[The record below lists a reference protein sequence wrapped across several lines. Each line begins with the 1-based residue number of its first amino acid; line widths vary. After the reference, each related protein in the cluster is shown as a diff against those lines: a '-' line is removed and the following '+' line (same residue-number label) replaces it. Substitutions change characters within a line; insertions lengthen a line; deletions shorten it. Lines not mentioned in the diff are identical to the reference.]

1 MNMSDFVNN
10 LERLGDTMEKLEN
23 EHKAWFSIEE
33 NTELEN
39 KKEDF
44 ANNVI
49 FWIDSN
55 CSKEEKVERIKWEYN
70 NMFDFL
76 ANLINNNV
84 DFYER
89 ETNK

>member
-1 MNMSDFVNN
+1 MNMNEFVNS
-10 LERLGDTMEKLEN
+10 LEGFANNMEKLEN

-33 NTELEN
+33 NIELEN

-55 CSKEEKVERIKWEYN
+55 CNKEEKVERIKWEYN

-76 ANLINNNV
+76 VQLINNNV
-84 DFYER
+84 DKY
-89 ETNK
+89 NNL

>member
-1 MNMSDFVNN
+1 MNMNEFVTN
-10 LERLGDTMEKLEN
+10 LETFANTMEKMEN
-23 EHKAWFSIEE
+23 EHKPWFSIEE

-55 CSKEEKVERIKWEYN
+55 CNKEEKLERIKWEYN

-76 ANLINNNV
+76 VNLINNNV
-84 DFYER
+84 DFQER

>member
-1 MNMSDFVNN
+1 MNEFVNS
-10 LERLGDTMEKLEN
+10 LEGFANNMEKLEN

-33 NTELEN
+33 NIELEN

-55 CSKEEKVERIKWEYN
+55 CNKEEKVERIKWEYN

-76 ANLINNNV
+76 VQLINNNV
-84 DFYER
+84 DKY
-89 ETNK
+89 NNL

>member
-1 MNMSDFVNN
+1 
-10 LERLGDTMEKLEN
+10 MEKMEN
-23 EHKAWFSIEE
+23 EHKPWFSIEE

-55 CSKEEKVERIKWEYN
+55 CNKEEKLERIKWEYN

-76 ANLINNNV
+76 VNLINNNV
-84 DFYER
+84 DFYEK

>member
-1 MNMSDFVNN
+1 MNLNEFVMN
-10 LERLGDTMEKLEN
+10 LDSFANTMEKLEN
-23 EHKAWFSIEE
+23 EHKAWFSIED
-33 NTELEN
+33 NIELEN

-76 ANLINNNV
+76 VEIINNNV
-84 DFYER
+84 DKY
-89 ETNK
+89 NNL

>member
-1 MNMSDFVNN
+1 MSDFVNN

>member
-1 MNMSDFVNN
+1 MNMTDFVNN
-10 LERLGDTMEKLEN
+10 LETFADTMEKLEN

-33 NTELEN
+33 NKELEN

-76 ANLINNNV
+76 VNLINNNV

>member
-1 MNMSDFVNN
+1 MTMNEFVNS
-10 LERLGDTMEKLEN
+10 LERFANHMEKMEN
-23 EHKAWFSIEE
+23 EHKPWFSIEE
-33 NTELEN
+33 NIELEN

-76 ANLINNNV
+76 VQIINNNV
-84 DFYER
+84 DKYEI
-89 ETNK
+89 

>member
-1 MNMSDFVNN
+1 MNMNEFCKGLEDFANN
-10 LERLGDTMEKLEN
+10 MEKLEK
-23 EHKAWFSIEE
+23 EHKIWFSIED
-33 NTELEN
+33 NIELEN

-76 ANLINNNV
+76 VQLINNNV
-84 DFYER
+84 DKY
-89 ETNK
+89 NNL

>member
-1 MNMSDFVNN
+1 MNEFCKGLEDFASN
-10 LERLGDTMEKLEN
+10 MEKLEN

-76 ANLINNNV
+76 VQLINNNV
-84 DFYER
+84 DKY
-89 ETNK
+89 NNL

>member
-1 MNMSDFVNN
+1 MNEFCKGLEDFANN
-10 LERLGDTMEKLEN
+10 MEKLEN

-76 ANLINNNV
+76 VQIINNNV
-84 DFYER
+84 DKY
-89 ETNK
+89 NNL

>member
-1 MNMSDFVNN
+1 MNMNEFCKGLEDFANN
-10 LERLGDTMEKLEN
+10 MEKLEN
-23 EHKAWFSIEE
+23 EHKIWFSIEE
-33 NTELEN
+33 NKELEN

-76 ANLINNNV
+76 VQLINNNV
-84 DFYER
+84 EKY
-89 ETNK
+89 NNL

>member
-1 MNMSDFVNN
+1 MNEFCKGLEGFANN
-10 LERLGDTMEKLEN
+10 MEKLEN
-23 EHKAWFSIEE
+23 EHKIWFSIEE
-33 NTELEN
+33 NKELEN

-49 FWIDSN
+49 FWIDST

-76 ANLINNNV
+76 VQIINNNV
-84 DFYER
+84 DKYEI
-89 ETNK
+89 

>member
-1 MNMSDFVNN
+1 MNLNKFVNS
-10 LERLGDTMEKLEN
+10 LESFANNMEKLEN

-33 NTELEN
+33 NVELEN

-55 CSKEEKVERIKWEYN
+55 CNKEEKVERIKWEYN

-76 ANLINNNV
+76 VQLINNNV
-84 DFYER
+84 DKY
-89 ETNK
+89 NNL

>member
-1 MNMSDFVNN
+1 MNLNKFVNS
-10 LERLGDTMEKLEN
+10 LEDFANNMEKLEN

-33 NTELEN
+33 NIELEN

-55 CSKEEKVERIKWEYN
+55 CTKEEKVERIKWEYN

-76 ANLINNNV
+76 VNIINNNV
-84 DFYER
+84 DKY
-89 ETNK
+89 NNL

>member
-55 CSKEEKVERIKWEYN
+55 CNKEEKVERIKWEYN

-76 ANLINNNV
+76 VQLINNNV
-84 DFYER
+84 DKY
-89 ETNK
+89 NNL